1 MKHQYLLGIFDD
13 GDKLLHATTEIRKAG
28 YQIHEMFT
36 PFPVHG
42 LDKAMGLQESRLH
55 TAGFVF
61 GAFGTIFSLV
71 AMGIIM
77 AVDWPLI
84 VGGKPYFPLPS
95 FVPIMF
101 EFTVLCSAIGMT
113 VTMYIRN
120 GFSVFRDQEIVY
132 RRSSDDHFVM
142 VLDGKRYNADEQ
154 AKIGTLLKEHSAIDV
169 KNSFL
174 NNELKPNLMT
184 SSNDA
189 SLSAGHGHH

>member
-1 MKHQYLLGIFDD
+1 
-13 GDKLLHATTEIRKAG
+13 
-28 YQIHEMFT
+28 
-36 PFPVHG
+36 
-42 LDKAMGLQESRLH
+42 MGLQESRLH

-142 VLDGKRYNADEQ
+142 VFDGKRYNADEQ

>member
-142 VLDGKRYNADEQ
+142 VFDGKRYNADEQ

>member
-142 VLDGKRYNADEQ
+142 VFDGKRYNVDEQ